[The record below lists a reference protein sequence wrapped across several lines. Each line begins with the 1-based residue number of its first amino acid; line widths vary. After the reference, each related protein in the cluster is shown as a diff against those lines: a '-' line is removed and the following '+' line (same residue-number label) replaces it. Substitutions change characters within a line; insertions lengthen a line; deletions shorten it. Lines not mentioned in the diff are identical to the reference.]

1 VSTPAER
8 LRGRIAA
15 RGAIP
20 FADFM
25 DEALYGAG
33 GYYRRDEPP
42 IGIRGDFVTGSTLS
56 PLFGR
61 ATARLVRRL
70 DAALGAPADLLEVG
84 CGEGAHLAAV
94 LAALGGGA
102 ERRVWG
108 RDRVARPLPAGVA
121 RLDTLADLPAG
132 GVRGLIFSY
141 ELFDALPVHRLVGRA
156 GLAPGELWVELDE
169 RGDFRWREGDLS
181 RPDLAAALAAAGV
194 ELAPGQIADF
204 SPQWAPLY
212 RELVARLGAG
222 LLVTC
227 DYGFETA
234 QLYDRRVRFHGTLAA
249 HRRHRVHRDALRDAG
264 EQDLT
269 AHVDFALL
277 RRAGEEAGLVTR
289 AFTRQAAWLAAGGIF
304 EDLREADLATRQS
317 AAQLLDGEGMGEAI
331 RVLVQ
336 ARGAGATVDLGLE
349 ESARPRIRDS

>member
-1 VSTPAER
+1 
-8 LRGRIAA
+8 
-15 RGAIP
+15 
-20 FADFM
+20 M
-25 DEALYGAG
+25 DESLYGEG
-33 GYYRRDEPP
+33 GYYRREEPP
-42 IGIRGDFVTGSTLS
+42 IGERGDFVTGSALS
-56 PLFGR
+56 SLFGR

-70 DAALGAPADLLEVG
+70 DAALGAPADLLDVG

-94 LAALGGGA
+94 LAALGGSAG
-102 ERRVWG
+102 RRVWG
-108 RDRVARPLPAGVA
+108 HDRVARPLPPGVA
-121 RLDTLADLPAG
+121 RLAALGDLPAG
-132 GVRGLIFSY
+132 GVRGLVFSY

-156 GLAPGELWVELDE
+156 GRAPGEVGELWVELDE
-169 RGDFRWREGDLS
+169 RGHFRWREGDLS
-181 RPDLAAALAAAGV
+181 RPDLAAALAATGV

-204 SPQWAPLY
+204 SSHWAPLY
-212 RELVARLGAG
+212 RELAARLGEG

-234 QLYDRRVRFHGTLAA
+234 QLYDPRVRFHGTLAA

-289 AFTRQAAWLAAGGIF
+289 SFTRQAPWLAAGGIF

-336 ARGAGATVDLGLE
+336 ARGAGAIVDLGME